1 MAERVMFATMKA
13 QPGKL
18 EELKAVFGPMFEQ
31 AAKEQGTL
39 SYTLVEGD
47 EPDTLYFWEHYAD
60 QSAMDTHMA
69 SPALAA
75 VHQALGGLLA
85 GGSAVTGSIV
95 QKLR

>member
-1 MAERVMFATMKA
+1 MSERIMFATMQA

-39 SYTLVEGD
+39 AYTLAEGD
-47 EPDTLYFWEHYAD
+47 EPDTLYFWEHYTD
-60 QSAMDTHMA
+60 QSAMDAHMA

-85 GGSAVTGSIV
+85 DGGAVTATV
-95 QKLR
+95 VRKLR

>member
-1 MAERVMFATMKA
+1 MSERIMFATMKA

-39 SYTLVEGD
+39 LYTLVEGD
-47 EPDTLYFWEHYAD
+47 EPDTLFFYEHYTD
-60 QSAMDTHMA
+60 QSAMDAHMA
-69 SPALAA
+69 SGALAQ

-85 GGSAVTGSIV
+85 DGGAVTGTVV